1 MKKVLIT
8 GITGQDGSYLAEF
21 LLEKGYEVWGMYR
34 RSSVDGHF
42 ARIEHLKG
50 KINLVCA
57 DLLDINSLSKI
68 IKEIKPDEIYNLA
81 SQSQVLVSFD
91 QKLLTNEIN
100 WLGVERLLNLIKEYI
115 PHSKFYQASTSEMFG
130 GFSETSQNE
139 ESPFNPVSPYAKA
152 KLMAH
157 RAVQRE
163 RENNLFGCCG
173 ILFNHESPRRGI
185 EFVTRKLTEG
195 VARIKLSLPQRET
208 GKDYL
213 EMGNLDAKRDWGF
226 AGDYVE
232 AMWLM
237 MQQEKPED
245 YVIATGETH
254 SVREFVEEAFRNIGM
269 EPIMWEGEGANEVGK
284 YNGKIVIKINPKFFR
299 PVEVNYLLGNPE
311 KAKRELGWNPR
322 KTSFKELAKMMVESD
337 LNKLRERE
345 FSLVNS

>member
-254 SVREFVEEAFRNIGM
+254 SVREFVEEAF
-269 EPIMWEGEGANEVGK
+269 
-284 YNGKIVIKINPKFFR
+284 
-299 PVEVNYLLGNPE
+299 
-311 KAKRELGWNPR
+311 
-322 KTSFKELAKMMVESD
+322 
-337 LNKLRERE
+337 
-345 FSLVNS
+345 